1 MKTFVLD
8 NSVSMRWL
16 LESEKPADQ
25 NYAETVLKTLTN
37 NRAMVPSLW
46 HSEAVNVLLSAERR
60 KDIAIAE
67 VEKFISQ
74 LEKLP
79 IRVDPLTAN
88 RAFSRTLVL
97 ANAYKLSS
105 YDAAYLELAVRED
118 LPLATLDSNL
128 VKAAKK
134 AKVEIYLGGIIKI
147 TGTV

>member
-1 MKTFVLD
+1 
-8 NSVSMRWL
+8 MRWL

-25 NYAETVLKTLTN
+25 NYAETVLGTLTN
-37 NRAMVPSLW
+37 NTAIVPSLW
-46 HSEAVNVLLSAERR
+46 HLEAVNVLLSAERR

-79 IRVDPLTAN
+79 IQVDPLTAN

-105 YDAAYLELAVRED
+105 YDAAYLELAVREG
-118 LPLATLDSNL
+118 LALASLDNNL
-128 VKAAKK
+128 IKAAKK
-134 AKVEIYLGGIIKI
+134 ANVEIYLR
-147 TGTV
+147 